1 LEAALWA
8 FWSQDTFEKGAL
20 AAVNLG
26 DDTDTTAAIYGQL
39 AGAHYGY
46 KKLPEKWV
54 KDLYASNFIQCLSR
68 WIVYEGER
76 WQPGGT
82 YLSDIPH
89 LASQLQSNAANN
101 SSVKKQGN
109 ENKQPTHIHTS
120 KSQSKAQQFSETWS
134 SDNQKNKSTSGST
147 QVSHNDAGGTSLY
160 NTAAPGASGFRSGSN
175 QHSLQHWFSMYSSLR
190 KISKLG

>member
-8 FWSQDTFEKGAL
+8 FWSEDTFENGAL

-46 KKLPEKWV
+46 KNLPGKWR
-54 KDLYASNFIQCLSR
+54 KDLYARNFIQCLSR
-68 WIVYEGER
+68 WIVYEGEG

-82 YLSDIPH
+82 YLSDIPP

-101 SSVKKQGN
+101 SSVKKQGS

-134 SDNQKNKSTSGST
+134 SDNQKNKSASNAPGQNLLSKASNVELKSSSGST
-147 QVSHNDAGGTSLY
+147 
-160 NTAAPGASGFRSGSN
+160 
-175 QHSLQHWFSMYSSLR
+175 
-190 KISKLG
+190 